1 MFGFDIVVT
10 ETTTVEL
17 EVDPAV
23 AGTYYS
29 DSDEEYGTDTTRI
42 FHENKDDK
50 YMLPFDKFEGERLDH
65 QHELLTATLDD
76 KMYLAPIKPDEIKH
90 ILDIGT
96 GNGKWAADFATE
108 HPNTEVIGTD
118 LSLPERESVPENCK
132 FVIADAEEPWDFPH
146 KFDFVHLRDL
156 MMCFSNQKE
165 VFKSAFDALEP
176 GGYCQILDAKLPLD
190 AIDDSVN
197 GTAVAKWFEACVQA
211 GEASGRPWTNIPKY
225 MEWMEDI
232 GFEEVTETVYHN
244 PINDWAIGA
253 KEKKWS
259 EAEVDKLLLETKKS
273 GKDRNV
279 HAYIPIITIKYLTGY
294 RSITWPFATAQ
305 LLPSIAKSK
314 RREDE
319 RVKRIMTEVIRFLR
333 GALYKIYETAR
344 RQKPLSSTCSANVAR
359 SVR

>member
-29 DSDEEYGTDTTRI
+29 DSDEEYGTDTTRT

-65 QHELLTATLDD
+65 QHELLKATLDD
-76 KMYLAPIKPDEIKH
+76 KIYLAPIKPDEIKH

-96 GNGKWAADFATE
+96 GNGKWAADFAAE
-108 HPNTEVIGTD
+108 YPNTEVIGTD
-118 LSLPERESVPENCK
+118 LSLPERQSVPENCK

-156 MMCFSNQKE
+156 MMCFSDQKE

-211 GEASGRPWTNIPKY
+211 GEAGGRPWTNIPKY

-253 KEKKWS
+253 KEKKVGTMMQKDMKLFLYSTKRILIEGLKWS
-259 EAEVDKLLLETKKS
+259 EAEVDELLLETKKS

-279 HAYIPIITIKYLTGY
+279 HAYIPIYVVWG
-294 RSITWPFATAQ
+294 R
-305 LLPSIAKSK
+305 
-314 RREDE
+314 
-319 RVKRIMTEVIRFLR
+319 
-333 GALYKIYETAR
+333 
-344 RQKPLSSTCSANVAR
+344 KPQASE
-359 SVR
+359 